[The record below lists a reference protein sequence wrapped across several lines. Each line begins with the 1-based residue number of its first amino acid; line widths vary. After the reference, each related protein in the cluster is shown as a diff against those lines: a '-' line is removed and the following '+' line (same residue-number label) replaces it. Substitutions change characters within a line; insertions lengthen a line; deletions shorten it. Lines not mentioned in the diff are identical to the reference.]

1 MLIKPSLLI
10 QLALLCGFLGRADLS
25 FAQESVSPPSNSP
38 GSPTTATTPSIDK
51 TPAQQKKEA
60 EAKARNERIQ
70 ERKKQEKK
78 QEAVKKNSGAK
89 VPAKKLPSKAE
100 AKDETAAAT
109 DKTPAKN
116 VPAGTVSKIVIVG
129 NKKIEADAIRA
140 KILSAEGQAVDRD
153 TIRKDIQEIFS
164 MGFFD
169 DIEVDQSMQDGR
181 IELIYRVV
189 EKPSISEIEFEGNEE
204 MEASDLREVSGLKA
218 YQIIGPAKVREALD
232 KIEKHYEDKGYFLA
246 KAVSRFEKTDNP
258 DNLKLIIA
266 VTEND
271 KVRVKKIRF
280 IGNNKVSSAKL
291 KDFMETKEGGFFSFV
306 TESGGYKQDAFDRDV
321 QRLNLVYLN
330 EGYVQIK
337 IDRPQVYVTPDKKA
351 IYITVRVEEGDQFK
365 VGKVDFT
372 GDLLFSRQELLDS
385 VGIDEEEVFKYEV
398 LQNDLKAL
406 QAKYGDL
413 GYAYANPIPRIST
426 RDADRE
432 VDITFDI
439 DKGYKVYLGK
449 INMVGNNKTRDKV
462 IRREL
467 RIVEGELYNETR
479 KRESI
484 ERIKRLGYFDE
495 VNFNTKTPKGRNEI
509 MDIDIAVKERNT
521 GSIQLGAGYSTYSK
535 FIFNGEVNQM
545 NFLGKGQKLGASA
558 NVSSNI
564 SFYRLSFTEPY
575 FYDTDWSVGGDLYQ
589 SIRVTTAYSET
600 KTGGA
605 LRVGH
610 PLAPY
615 LEAYFRYRLDKTNIS
630 LTDEGDETLFPVETA
645 NGLTSSTTFTL
656 EYDKRDDRFMP
667 SKGIF
672 ASTSIEYAGVGGDKE
687 FTKGI
692 TTARYYKKIFWD
704 MVWRNNLTY
713 GFVSPNASGKPVPF
727 NELFLI
733 GGANTLRGFNWFT
746 VGKRKLSTKIRDQL
760 IAAGDANAT
769 EKAMRPY
776 GGTQQIYYN
785 LEFQFPLIS
794 EAKINGVVFY
804 DVGAA
809 EDELQFGY
817 LRQDA
822 GFGFRWYSPIGPL
835 RFEWGFPIDRK
846 RYIDEDASA
855 FQFAIGAPF

>member
-1 MLIKPSLLI
+1 MQKPGLFI
-10 QLALLCGFLGRADLS
+10 QLVLLCAFLATFTVADLS
-25 FAQESVSPPSNSP
+25 FAQEGTSPSGSAV
-38 GSPTTATTPSIDK
+38 GSPTTVKSPNEEK
-51 TPAQQKKEA
+51 TPAQVKKE
-60 EAKARNERIQ
+60 EDAK
-70 ERKKQEKK
+70 
-78 QEAVKKNSGAK
+78 
-89 VPAKKLPSKAE
+89 KAE
-100 AKDETAAAT
+100 ARKVRAAKRNKEAAVP
-109 DKTPAKN
+109 KANEQQEPAPLK
-116 VPAGTVSKIVIVG
+116 PAIVGGVIFKIVITG
-129 NKKIEADAIRA
+129 NKKIEADAIRS
-140 KILSAEGQAVDRD
+140 KILSVEGEPMDRD

-169 DIEVDQSMQDGR
+169 DVQVTESTQDGR
-181 IELIYRVV
+181 RILTYVVV
-189 EKPSISEIEFEGNEE
+189 EKPSISEIAFEGNSELE
-204 MEASDLREVSGLKA
+204 DSDLREVSGLKP
-218 YQIIGPAKVREALD
+218 YQIIGPGKIREALD

-246 KAVSRFEKTDNP
+246 KATSRFEKTDNP
-258 DNLKLIIA
+258 DNMKLVIT
-266 VTEND
+266 VNEND

-280 IGNNKVSSAKL
+280 IGNNKVPSAKL
-291 KDFMETKEGGFFSFV
+291 KDFMETKEGGFFSFI

-337 IDRPQVYVTPDKKA
+337 VDRPQVYVTPDKKA
-351 IYITVRVEEGDQFK
+351 IYITIRVEEGDQFK

-372 GDLLFSRQELLDS
+372 GDLLFSRAELLES

-449 INMVGNNKTRDKV
+449 INMIGNSKTRDKV

-467 RIVEGELYNETR
+467 RIYEGELYNETR

-484 ERIKRLGYFDE
+484 ERVKRLGYFDE

-509 MDIDIAVKERNT
+509 MDIDVAVKERNT

-558 NVSSNI
+558 NISSNI

-575 FYDTDWSVGGDLYQ
+575 FYDTNWSVGGDLYQ

-600 KTGGA
+600 RTGGA
-605 LRVGH
+605 MRVGH

-615 LEAYFRYRLDKTNIS
+615 LDAYFRYRLDKTNIS
-630 LTDEGDETLFPVETA
+630 LTDEGDSTLFPVATA
-645 NGLTSSTTFTL
+645 NGITSSVQFTL

-667 SKGIF
+667 SKGVF
-672 ASTSIEYAGVGGDKE
+672 ASSSIEYAGVGGDKE

-692 TTARYYKKIFWD
+692 TTLRYYKKIFWD

-713 GFVSPNASGKPVPF
+713 GFVSPNSSGKEIPF

-746 VGKRKLSTKIRDQL
+746 VGKRKFSQKIYDQL
-760 IAAGDANAT
+760 IAGGESVQSAN

-785 LEFQFPLIS
+785 LEFQFPLIA

-809 EDELQFGY
+809 EDELQFGF
-817 LRQDA
+817 LRQDV

-835 RFEWGFPIDRK
+835 RFEWGFPVGNK
-846 RYIDEDASA
+846 KYIDEDSSA

>member
-1 MLIKPSLLI
+1 MIKPVLFLQLVLFCAFFVSPSL
-10 QLALLCGFLGRADLS
+10 S
-25 FAQESVSPPSNSP
+25 YSQESGGGVSP
-38 GSPTTATTPSIDK
+38 GAPTTTKTPNLDK

-60 EAKARNERIQ
+60 EAKARTNRIERS
-70 ERKKQEKK
+70 KKAK
-78 QEAVKKNSGAK
+78 QPKKNPGVT
-89 VPAKKLPSKAE
+89 VPAKKLPTPAEGEAKAE
-100 AKDETAAAT
+100 E
-109 DKTPAKN
+109 TPAKA
-116 VPAGTVSKIVIVG
+116 VPAGTISKIVIVG
-129 NKKIEADAIRA
+129 NKKIEADAIRS
-140 KILSAEGQAVDRD
+140 KILSAEGQPVNLE

-169 DIEVDQSMQDGR
+169 DIEVDQSKQDGR

-189 EKPSISEIEFEGNEE
+189 EKPSISEIVFEGNEE
-204 MEASDLREVSGLKA
+204 MEDSDLREVSGLKA
-218 YQIIGPAKVREALD
+218 YQIVGPAKIREALD

-246 KAVSRFEKTDNP
+246 KATSRFEKTDTP
-258 DNLKLIIA
+258 DTLKLIIT

-271 KVRVKKIRF
+271 KVKVKKIRF
-280 IGNNKVSSAKL
+280 IGNNKMPAAKL
-291 KDFMETKEGGFFSFV
+291 KDFMETKEGGFFSFI
-306 TESGGYKQDAFDRDV
+306 TDSGGYKQDAFDRDV

-330 EGYVQIK
+330 DGYVQIK

-351 IYITVRVEEGDQFK
+351 IYITIRVEEGEQFK

-372 GDLLFSRQELLDS
+372 GDLLFSRAELLET

-398 LQNDLKAL
+398 LQNDLRAL

-449 INMVGNNKTRDKV
+449 INMIGNSKTRDKV

-467 RIVEGELYNETR
+467 RIYEGELYNETR

-484 ERIKRLGYFDE
+484 ERVKRLGFFEE
-495 VNFNTKTPKGRNEI
+495 VNFNTKTPKGHNDI
-509 MDIDIAVKERNT
+509 MDIDVTVKERNT

-545 NFLGKGQKLGASA
+545 NFLGKGQRLGASA
-558 NVSSNI
+558 NISSNI

-630 LTDEGDETLFPVETA
+630 LTEEGDESLFPVATA
-645 NGLTSSTTFTL
+645 NGLTSSVQFTL

-667 SKGIF
+667 SKGVF

-692 TTARYYKKIFWD
+692 STARYYKKIFWD
-704 MVWRNNLTY
+704 MVWRNNITY
-713 GFVSPNASGKPVPF
+713 GFVSPNSSGKPVPF

-746 VGKRKLSTKIRDQL
+746 VGRRLKSEKIYDQL
-760 IAAGDANAT
+760 RAGGMSKEEANQRAL
-769 EKAMRPY
+769 RPF
-776 GGTQQIYYN
+776 GGTQQIYYQM
-785 LEFQFPLIS
+785 EFQFPLIA

-804 DVGAA
+804 DVGSA
-809 EDELQFGY
+809 EDELQFGT

-835 RFEWGFPIDRK
+835 RFEWGFPIDRRK
-846 RYIDEDASA
+846 YIDEDSSA

>member
-1 MLIKPSLLI
+1 MLKPVLFI
-10 QLALLCGFLGRADLS
+10 QLVLLCGFLFGSDPS
-25 FAQESVSPPSNSP
+25 FSQDAAGSSP
-38 GSPTTATTPSIDK
+38 GAPKTAESPNLEK
-51 TPAQQKKEA
+51 TPGQVKREN
-60 EAKARNERIQ
+60 EDKARKQRI
-70 ERKKQEKK
+70 EAIKKSNKRSSRLQPT
-78 QEAVKKNSGAK
+78 
-89 VPAKKLPSKAE
+89 PAPAE
-100 AKDETAAAT
+100 E
-109 DKTPAKN
+109 KTPAKPVSGAPIGKIN
-116 VPAGTVSKIVIVG
+116 VVG
-129 NKKIEADAIRA
+129 NKKIEADAIRS
-140 KILSAEGQAVDRD
+140 KILSTVGQPMDRE

-169 DIEVDQSMQDGR
+169 DIRVEQSTQDGQ
-181 IELIYRVV
+181 LQLTYVV
-189 EKPSISEIEFEGNEE
+189 AEKPSISEIVFEGNNELE
-204 MEASDLREVSGLKA
+204 DSDLREVSTLKP
-218 YQIIGPAKVREALD
+218 YQIIGPGKIREALD

-246 KAVSRFEKTDNP
+246 KATSRFEKTDNP
-258 DNLKLIIA
+258 DNLKLIINIS
-266 VTEND
+266 END

-280 IGNNKVSSAKL
+280 IGNNKLPSAKL

-337 IDRPQVYVTPDKKA
+337 VDRPQVYVTPDKKA
-351 IYITVRVEEGDQFK
+351 IYITIRVEEGEQFK

-398 LQNDLKAL
+398 LQNDLRAL

-439 DKGYKVYLGK
+439 DKGYKVYIGK
-449 INMVGNNKTRDKV
+449 INMVGNSKTRDKV
-462 IRREL
+462 IRREMQ
-467 RIVEGELYNETR
+467 IYEGELYNETR
-479 KRESI
+479 KRESL
-484 ERIKRLGYFDE
+484 ERIKRLGFFEE
-495 VNFNTKTPKGRNEI
+495 VNFNTPKGRNEI
-509 MDIDIAVKERNT
+509 MDIDVTVKERNT

-535 FIFNGEVNQM
+535 FIFNGEVNQT
-545 NFLGKGQKLGASA
+545 NFMGKGQSLGASA

-575 FYDTDWSVGGDLYQ
+575 FLDSNWSLGGDLYQ

-605 LRVGH
+605 VRVGH

-615 LEAYFRYRLDKTNIS
+615 LYAYFRYRLDRTNIS
-630 LTDEGDETLFPVETA
+630 LTDEGDETLFPVDTA
-645 NGLTSSTTFTL
+645 NGLTSSVTFTL

-672 ASTSIEYAGVGGDKE
+672 ASTSLEYAGVGGDKE

-692 TTARYYKKIFWD
+692 STLRYYKKIFWD

-746 VGKRKLSTKIRDQL
+746 VGKRKLSQKIYDQL
-760 IAAGDANAT
+760 VAANDSNAY
-769 EKAMRPY
+769 EKALRPY
-776 GGTQQIYYN
+776 GGTQEIYYQ
-785 LEFQFPLIS
+785 LEMQFPLIS
-794 EAKINGVVFY
+794 EAKINGVLFY

-809 EDELQFGY
+809 EDELQFGF

-835 RFEWGFPIDRK
+835 RFEWGFPIDHR
-846 RYIDEDASA
+846 RYIDEDPSA

>member
-1 MLIKPSLLI
+1 MMKFRAKLNLFI
-10 QLALLCGFLGRADLS
+10 QLVWVCGFLNANFS
-25 FAQESVSPPSNSP
+25 YAQESVSPP
-38 GSPTTATTPSIDK
+38 PSSVG
-51 TPAQQKKEA
+51 A
-60 EAKARNERIQ
+60 EQTAKAT
-70 ERKKQEKK
+70 EKK
-78 QEAVKKNSGAK
+78 LKPVKKKAPRPAESSKSSDVPPPANPAVEK
-89 VPAKKLPSKAE
+89 V
-100 AKDETAAAT
+100 
-109 DKTPAKN
+109 
-116 VPAGTVSKIVIVG
+116 VPVGTISKIKIVG
-129 NKKIEADAIRA
+129 NKKIEADAIRS
-140 KILSAEGQAVDRD
+140 KILSAEGQALDHETV
-153 TIRKDIQEIFS
+153 RKDIQEIFS

-169 DIEVDQSMQDGR
+169 DIEVDEERADGR
-181 IELIYRVV
+181 IQLIYRVV
-189 EKPSISEIEFEGNEE
+189 EKPSISEIVFEGNNELE
-204 MEASDLREVSGLKA
+204 DSDLREVSTLKA

-246 KAVSRFEKTDNP
+246 KATSRFEKTDNP
-258 DNLKLIIA
+258 DNLKLII
-266 VTEND
+266 TLSENE

-280 IGNNKVSSAKL
+280 IGNNKVPASKL

-351 IYITVRVEEGDQFK
+351 IYITIRVEEGDQFK

-372 GDLLFSRQELLDS
+372 GDLLFSRAELLES
-385 VGIDEEEVFKYEV
+385 VNIDEEEVFKYEV

-449 INMVGNNKTRDKV
+449 INMVGNSKTRDKV

-467 RIVEGELYNETR
+467 RIYEGELYNETR

-484 ERIKRLGYFDE
+484 DRVKRLGFFEE

-509 MDIDIAVKERNT
+509 MDIDITVKERNT

-575 FYDTDWSVGGDLYQ
+575 FYDTDWSLGGDLYQ

-605 LRVGH
+605 MRLGH

-615 LEAYFRYRLDKTNIS
+615 LDAYFRYRLDKTNIS
-630 LTDEGDETLFPVETA
+630 LTDQGDKTLFPVETA
-645 NGLTSSTTFTL
+645 NGITSSVQFTL

-667 SKGIF
+667 SKGLF

-713 GFVSPNASGKPVPF
+713 GFVSPNSSAKPIPF

-746 VGKRKLSTKIRDQL
+746 VGKRKFSQQVYDQL
-760 IAAGDANAT
+760 QSGGDSLAY
-769 EKAMRPY
+769 EKALRPY
-776 GGTQQIYYN
+776 GGTQQIYYQ
-785 LEFQFPLIS
+785 LEMQFPLIS

-804 DVGAA
+804 DVGSA
-809 EDELQFGY
+809 EDQLDFAS
-817 LRQDA
+817 LRQDV

-835 RFEWGFPIDRK
+835 RFEWGFPVDRK
-846 RYIDEDASA
+846 KYVDEDSSA